1 MTTIRLATAD
11 ELADWDERTV
21 DAPGGHVYQSR
32 AWAEHRARS
41 GWAAD
46 HLVFGDE
53 GDGYAAADEINVELD
68 ISDDAITMAIG
79 PLNGDAVRADLEQSS
94 DGDLGLGRL
103 LATLVEDAAV
113 EAREDGDWLRLA
125 KRVRG
130 VKPAGT
136 NA

>member
-1 MTTIRLATAD
+1 MTQGVELRIPNERPFHGVARLVVGG
-11 ELADWDERTV
+11 LAARHNLSYDALEDLQLALVTV
-21 DAPGGHVYQSR
+21 
-32 AWAEHRARS
+32 
-41 GWAAD
+41 
-46 HLVFGDE
+46 LE
-53 GDGYAAADEINVELD
+53 GDGYAAADEIKVELD
-68 ISDDAITMAIG
+68 IADDAITMAIG